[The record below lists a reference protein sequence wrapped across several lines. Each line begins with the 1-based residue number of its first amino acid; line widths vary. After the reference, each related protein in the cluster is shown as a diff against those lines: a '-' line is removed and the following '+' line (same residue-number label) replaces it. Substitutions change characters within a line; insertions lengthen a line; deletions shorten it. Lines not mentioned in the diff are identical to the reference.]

1 MFGFNKILI
10 KTLKNTINDLE
21 KDLKLT
27 DYIREKLFNK

>member
-21 KDLKLT
+21 KRFRKSKV
-27 DYIREKLFNK
+27 Y